1 MDTTPTA
8 KAARFAPAARV
19 ALGGLALLAAAV
31 FSVPACAP
39 ASTLSCEEQGS
50 CTAPAPSG
58 EYDFIVVGAGAAGG
72 PLAARLARSGK
83 RVLLLEAGDDP
94 GGRLEYR
101 VPAMHALSTETAGM
115 AWWFFVE
122 HHADPSIDAED
133 SKHTPEGIL
142 YPRGSGLG
150 GSTAV
155 NALVTVLPS
164 RSDWNHL
171 ADLTGDA
178 GWRASNMETQYHR
191 VREWLSVELPS
202 TDLAAGDGQVASFL
216 AGAAAAHGEAE
227 LGIAADPSALLAT
240 AGGLATLLD
249 HDVNEALL
257 DGEATGLFRLPLAT
271 RDGARNGP
279 REHLLATVDE
289 GYPLTIVTG
298 ALVTRVLWDDAAT
311 VPTAVGV
318 EYARAGNSYGAS
330 LAPAWA
336 PVEREQAFAAAEVIL
351 SAGVFNSPQLL
362 LLSGVGDPAALEAHE
377 IPVVAARPGVGKNLR
392 DRYEAAVV
400 SEVAE
405 PLSVVAPCRLGQD
418 GPDPCLEAWE
428 RGEGVYET
436 SGFLASVLMR
446 SAAEQPL
453 ADLQVFAVPSDARGY
468 YPGYAAIGAAAK
480 NRFSWLVLK
489 ARSQNGDG
497 FVELRD
503 GSPFSR
509 PRIAFN
515 YFDEADPLADP
526 DLDAVVTGVE
536 FARQSARE
544 AAKVLGEG
552 AFHEVWPGPEKTT
565 RTEIAEWVRRESWGH
580 HACCTNRIGHPDD
593 AMAVVDPRF
602 RVIGTERLRVV
613 DASVFPEIPGTFIAL
628 PIFMMAEKAAQTI
641 LEEHP

>member
-1 MDTTPTA
+1 MTA
-8 KAARFAPAARV
+8 IRRAALPA
-19 ALGGLALLAAAV
+19 LAALVVSPLGAIA
-31 FSVPACAP
+31 ACAP
-39 ASTLSCEEQGS
+39 ASSLSCEEQEG
-50 CTAPAPSG
+50 CTAQPAPTG
-58 EYDFIVVGAGAAGG
+58 EFQFIVVGAGAAGA
-72 PLAARLARSGK
+72 PLAARLARAGK
-83 RVLLLEAGDDP
+83 RVLLLEAGEDP

-122 HHADPSIDAED
+122 HHADLSIDGQD

-164 RSDWNHL
+164 RSDWNRL

-178 GWRASNMETQYHR
+178 DWRATPMEARYHR

-227 LGIAADPSALLAT
+227 LGIAANPSALLAT
-240 AGGLATLLD
+240 AGGLSTLLE
-249 HDVNEALL
+249 HDLNEALL
-257 DGEATGLFRLPLAT
+257 DGETTGLFRLPLAT

-279 REHLLATVDE
+279 REHLLATVDD
-289 GYPLTIVTG
+289 GFPLTVVTG
-298 ALVTRVLWDDAAT
+298 ALVTRVLWDEGAA

-318 EYARAGNSYGAS
+318 EYARAGNVYGAN

-336 PVEREQAFAAAEVIL
+336 PDKRERAFASSEVIL

-362 LLSGVGDPAALEAHE
+362 MLSGVGDPAQLEAHG
-377 IPVVAARPGVGKNLR
+377 VAVRAARPGVGKNLR

-400 SEVAE
+400 SELAE
-405 PLSVVAPCRLGQD
+405 PLSVVAPCRLGQP
-418 GPDPCLEAWE
+418 GPDPCLDAWE
-428 RGEGVYET
+428 KGEGVYET
-436 SGFLASVLMR
+436 TGFLASVLMR
-446 SAAEQPL
+446 SAPEQPL
-453 ADLQVFAVPSDARGY
+453 ADLQVFAVPTDARGY
-468 YPGYAAIGAAAK
+468 YPGYAADSAAAK
-480 NRFSWLVLK
+480 DRFSWLVLK

-497 FVELRD
+497 VVELRD
-503 GSPFSR
+503 SSPLSR

-515 YFDEADPLADP
+515 YFDESDPLADP
-526 DLDAVVTGVE
+526 DLDAVVRGVE
-536 FARQSARE
+536 FARRSASE
-544 AAKVLGEG
+544 AAKVLGQG
-552 AFHEVWPGPEKTT
+552 AFREVWPGPEKAT
-565 RTEIAEWVRRESWGH
+565 RTEVAEWVRRESWGH
-580 HACCTNRIGHPDD
+580 HACCTNRIGHRDD
-593 AMAVVDPRF
+593 PLAVVDSRF

-628 PIFMMAEKAAQTI
+628 PIFMVAEKAAETI
-641 LEEHP
+641 LSEHP